1 MINFPITLL
10 CGEVRM
16 TQFIFKNTGKT
27 AMKNLY
33 ISCNRPECFSLDTQS
48 FFEDLNSKDT
58 IYEML
63 DGGNVQ
69 HSSADKLLQK
79 NNNEIVKVPLENG
92 VLLPNAE
99 ISIPVWIH
107 GISIPGVHELDYL
120 FYYEPVNKIPE
131 IHYRVMH
138 QTVRIQT
145 LATLNLSAGVRRSSA
160 GFFKSKMGDGT
171 SERYDLFRFRL
182 FINQLSLQNIVS
194 RLYQYQLFVR
204 VVLKI

>member
-1 MINFPITLL
+1 MINFPVTLL

-16 TQFIFKNTGKT
+16 TQFVFKNTGKT

-48 FFEDLNSKDT
+48 FYESLNSKDT
-58 IYEML
+58 IYAMV

-69 HSSADKLLQK
+69 HSSADRLLQK
-79 NNNEIVKVPLENG
+79 NDNEVVKVPLENG

-99 ISIPVWIH
+99 ISVPVWIH
-107 GISIPGVHELDYL
+107 GIAIPGVHELDYL

-145 LATLNLSAGVRRSSA
+145 LATLNLSAGIRKSSA
-160 GFFKSKMGDGT
+160 GFFKSKIGDRT
-171 SERYDLFRFRL
+171 SARYDLSCF
-182 FINQLSLQNIVS
+182 
-194 RLYQYQLFVR
+194 QLFLYPRWGGGVTS
-204 VVLKI
+204 IST